1 METKTITVDQIA
13 DMIKLDFLYELG
25 KQVIKELDADL
36 LPDTPANEQL
46 NMHLTRFA
54 ACTTLDQLGIPS
66 NAFDHIFK
74 KKAIETLENMM
85 LTDLCDLNK
94 EAAKEAMLEGDINGM
109 MTRLMNVRSLSEVL
123 EN

>member
-25 KQVIKELDADL
+25 KQVIKEIGVDL
-36 LPDTPANEQL
+36 LPDTPANEQF

-54 ACTTLDQLGIPS
+54 ACTTLDQLGVPS

-74 KKAIETLENMM
+74 KKAIEALENMM
-85 LTDLCDLNK
+85 LTDLRDLNK

-109 MTRLMNVRSLSEVL
+109 MARLMNVRSLSEVL

>member
-25 KQVIKELDADL
+25 KQVIKEIGVDL
-36 LPDTPANEQL
+36 LPDTPANEQF

-66 NAFDHIFK
+66 NVFDHIFK

-85 LTDLCDLNK
+85 LTDLRDLNK
-94 EAAKEAMLEGDINGM
+94 EAAKEAMLEGDINRM
-109 MTRLMNVRSLSEVL
+109 MARLMNVRSLSEVL

>member
-25 KQVIKELDADL
+25 KQVINEIDVEL
-36 LPDTPANEQL
+36 LPDTPANEQF

-85 LTDLCDLNK
+85 LSDLRDLNK

-109 MTRLMNVRSLSEVL
+109 MARLMNVRSLSEVL

>member
-25 KQVIKELDADL
+25 KQVIKEIGVDL
-36 LPDTPANEQL
+36 LPDTPANEQV

-85 LTDLCDLNK
+85 LTDLRDLNK
-94 EAAKEAMLEGDINGM
+94 EAAKESMLEEDINGM
-109 MTRLMNVRSLSEVL
+109 MARLMNVRSLSEVL
-123 EN
+123 GN

>member
-1 METKTITVDQIA
+1 MATTAISVNQIA

-25 KQVIKELDADL
+25 KQVIKEIGVDL
-36 LPDTPANEQL
+36 LPDTPANEQF

-85 LTDLCDLNK
+85 LTDLRDLNK

-109 MTRLMNVRSLSEVL
+109 MARLMNVHSLSEVL

>member
-1 METKTITVDQIA
+1 METKTITVDPIA

-25 KQVIKELDADL
+25 KQVIKEIGVDL
-36 LPDTPANEQL
+36 LPDTPANEQF

-85 LTDLCDLNK
+85 LTDLRDLNK

-109 MTRLMNVRSLSEVL
+109 MARLMNVHSLSEVL

>member
-1 METKTITVDQIA
+1 METKNITVDQIA

-25 KQVIKELDADL
+25 KQVIKEIDVDL
-36 LPDTPANEQL
+36 LPDTPANEQF

-66 NAFDHIFK
+66 NAFDRIFK

-85 LTDLCDLNK
+85 LTDLRDLNK
-94 EAAKEAMLEGDINGM
+94 EAAKEAVLEGDINGM
-109 MTRLMNVRSLSEVL
+109 MARLMNVRSLSEVL

>member
-1 METKTITVDQIA
+1 METKTITVDQSA

-25 KQVIKELDADL
+25 KQVIKEIGVDL
-36 LPDTPANEQL
+36 LPDTPANEQF

-66 NAFDHIFK
+66 NVFDHIFK

-85 LTDLCDLNK
+85 LTDLRDLNK
-94 EAAKEAMLEGDINGM
+94 EAAKEAMLEGDINRM
-109 MTRLMNVRSLSEVL
+109 MARLMNVRSLSEVL

>member
-25 KQVIKELDADL
+25 KQVIKEIGVDL
-36 LPDTPANEQL
+36 LPDTPANEQV

-66 NAFDHIFK
+66 NAFDHTFK

-85 LTDLCDLNK
+85 LTDLRDLNK
-94 EAAKEAMLEGDINGM
+94 EAAKEAMLEGDVNGM
-109 MTRLMNVRSLSEVL
+109 MARLMNVRSLSEVL

>member
-25 KQVIKELDADL
+25 KQVIKEIGVDL
-36 LPDTPANEQL
+36 LPDTPANEQV

-74 KKAIETLENMM
+74 KKAIEPLENMM
-85 LTDLCDLNK
+85 LTDLRDLNK

-109 MTRLMNVRSLSEVL
+109 MARLMNVRSLSEVL
-123 EN
+123 GN

>member
-25 KQVIKELDADL
+25 KQVIKEIDVDL
-36 LPDTPANEQL
+36 LPDTPANEQV

-54 ACTTLDQLGIPS
+54 ACITLDQLGIPS

-74 KKAIETLENMM
+74 KKAIETLENKM
-85 LTDLCDLNK
+85 LTDLRDLNK

-109 MTRLMNVRSLSEVL
+109 MARLMNVRSLSEIL